1 MFMGH
6 TAHLSMQLI
15 HKSDQNSF
23 MKSNTNRLS
32 KIYLVEFILLN
43 KIFQIFTMHYI
54 FKRCNY
60 LTISAI
66 WIKNLCFNLWCFY
79 WYILSRMFSH
89 FAFALNTFR
98 VFWKEYSRDFF
109 LLFLYWF
116 LHLSRD
122 FNNSLGSWFEQ
133 FKTLIIWTY
142 FTSPSSLVIFQS
154 LNFKIHSFNIMIA
167 Y

>member
-32 KIYLVEFILLN
+32 KTYLVEFILLN

-60 LTISAI
+60 LLFQQFELKTFVLIYDVFTGI
-66 WIKNLCFNLWCFY
+66 YLVECFR
-79 WYILSRMFSH
+79 ILHSR
-89 FAFALNTFR
+89 
-98 VFWKEYSRDFF
+98 
-109 LLFLYWF
+109 
-116 LHLSRD
+116 
-122 FNNSLGSWFEQ
+122 
-133 FKTLIIWTY
+133 
-142 FTSPSSLVIFQS
+142 
-154 LNFKIHSFNIMIA
+154 
-167 Y
+167 